1 MDHLTANDYQ
11 VMPWRN
17 GGGST
22 TEIAIG
28 PHGAGLDGTPF
39 IWRVSMAD
47 VAVDGPFSAFAGYD
61 RNLTMLEGNGIVL
74 DAGDKGRFDID
85 EPYRPVAFSGDWRME
100 GRLIDGPIRDFNV
113 MTARGKATA
122 AVTMLDVGSNEISLS
137 GAASVL
143 LLHMFEGEPVTI
155 GPALLR
161 ANETLIDRASKSY
174 DLTLRTTGGQSR
186 LGLVAIECL

>member
-137 GAASVL
+137 GAASIL

-161 ANETLIDRASKSY
+161 ADETLIDRASKSY

-186 LGLVAIECL
+186 DRATA